1 MMNAGN
7 SIRRGGFSLLELLAI
22 VAIALIL
29 AIAVIPNIGAG
40 FSGTQ
45 LATASRNM
53 LQAAKFARTMA
64 LLHQVEME
72 LVLTS
77 AGEGAGPAGAAGNAK
92 IEVRLL
98 PGRGP
103 APAPALGVEPP
114 DGDTRDDDGLPPPDD
129 FPDDEAGDG
138 GAVNIAKTSAESTG
152 AAMEDFAGEVHSE
165 ISCGTVVFELL
176 RFTDDGEE
184 DFGTPPG
191 AAAPEPPEAFGE
203 EFGEG
208 LEADGRRVSL
218 VFDSDGTCRPF
229 ELLIRDGEDGECNIV
244 KIDRWGKGKVE
255 PYEE

>member
-103 APAPALGVEPP
+103 APAPGRGEEPP
-114 DGDTRDDDGLPPPDD
+114 DGDTRDDDDLPPPDD
-129 FPDDEAGDG
+129 FPDGEGDYG
-138 GAVNIAKTSAESTG
+138 GAAKTSAESTG

-184 DFGTPPG
+184 DFDAPPG
-191 AAAPEPPEAFGE
+191 GAAPEPPEEPGEDFG
-203 EFGEG
+203 
-208 LEADGRRVSL
+208 DGREASGGRVSL

-244 KIDRWGKGKVE
+244 RIDRWGKGKVE